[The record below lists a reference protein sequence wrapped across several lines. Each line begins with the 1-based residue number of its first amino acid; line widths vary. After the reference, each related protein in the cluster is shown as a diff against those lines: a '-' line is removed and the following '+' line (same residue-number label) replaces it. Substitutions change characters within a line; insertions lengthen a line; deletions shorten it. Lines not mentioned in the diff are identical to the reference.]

1 MRLDSKVFDERGLVA
16 VKLHRCRFV
25 WYKFA
30 HPCWNVQKALDEQG
44 IEYEIVKEPT
54 YPRGRRTNVIEE
66 TGQHYL
72 PAIEFEDGSWY
83 REESKDMASEIRAGR
98 LFENVRIP

>member
-1 MRLDSKVFDERGLVA
+1 MA

-25 WYKFA
+25 RFKIA
-30 HPCWNVQKALDEQG
+30 HPCWTVQNALDEQG

-54 YPRGRRTNVIEE
+54 FPRGKRTLVIEH
-66 TGQHYL
+66 TGQHFL

-83 REESKDMASEIRAGR
+83 REDSKTMAAEISAGR
-98 LFENVRIP
+98 LLEKAGRLDT